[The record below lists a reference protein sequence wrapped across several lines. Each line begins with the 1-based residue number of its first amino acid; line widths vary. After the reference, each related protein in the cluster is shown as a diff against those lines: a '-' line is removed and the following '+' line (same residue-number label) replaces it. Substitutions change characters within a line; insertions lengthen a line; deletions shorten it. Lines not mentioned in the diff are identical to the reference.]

1 MALRTLVGQ
10 RTYTHLLDRR
20 RVPAAYEVATSRL
33 LYYVEQGMA
42 VRTPVTAWYE
52 RWQSASPLR
61 ARDWEA
67 FADPAATTYAAYV
80 QRRAERE
87 VHVREVLRGA
97 AEGGDA
103 ELADASKA
111 EMARALGV
119 LRFPRH
125 ALMMAAGYVG
135 SLAPTGRVTTMKA
148 FQVGDELRHVH
159 RLAERAAQLGDVDAI
174 ARASR
179 ADWAEGPA
187 WQPLR
192 RLVEELLATYDWGH
206 AFAALDLV
214 VKPMLDAIVGTAL
227 AARAQRA
234 GDAVTREV
242 LRSLAEDAAW
252 HRDCAAALAKTAIAQ
267 EPHNREVLAGWIEGW
282 TGRALEACAAMAPA
296 LGVDADA
303 GRGAL
308 RSLAEACGLGGAP

>member
-1 MALRTLVGQ
+1 MAVRTLVGQ
-10 RTYTHLLDRR
+10 KTYTHLLGAR
-20 RVPAAYEVATSRL
+20 RVPSAYEVATSRL
-33 LYYVEQGMA
+33 LYYVDQGMA

-52 RWQSASPLR
+52 RWQAGSPLR
-61 ARDWEA
+61 AADWEA

-87 VHVREVLRGA
+87 LHVSEVLRGA

-103 ELADASKA
+103 ELPPAYEA
-111 EMARALGV
+111 ELARALGV

-125 ALMMAAGYVG
+125 ALMMTAGYVG

-159 RLAERAAQLGDVDAI
+159 RLAERAAQLGDIDAI

-179 ADWAEGPA
+179 GDWAEGAP

-214 VKPMLDAIVGTAL
+214 VKPMLDAMAVTEL
-227 AARAQRA
+227 AARAHRA
-234 GDAVTREV
+234 GDVVTREV
-242 LRSLAEDAAW
+242 LRSLGEDAAW
-252 HRDCAAALAKTAIAQ
+252 HRDCAAALVKTAVAQ
-267 EPHNREVLAGWIEGW
+267 EPRNRAVLAGWIEGW
-282 TGRALEACAAMAPA
+282 AARAAEACAAVAPV
-296 LGVDADA
+296 LGVDAGVARDA
-303 GRGAL
+303 QCA
-308 RSLAEACGLGGAP
+308 LAEACGLGGAP